1 MRRTT
6 SQLLKVL
13 LLIAGGVVA
22 GSAASAGPG
31 AASDAAKRPNNSFS
45 LYVPSPP
52 GASNVVLPI
61 QGIGI
66 ASTKGVIM
74 DPYKVPLIQN
84 AGSLTPGR

>member
-1 MRRTT
+1 MRRAT

-13 LLIAGGVVA
+13 FLIAGGVVA

-31 AASDAAKRPNNSFS
+31 TASDAAKRPNNSFS

-52 GASNVVLPI
+52 GASNVVLPT

-84 AGSLTPGR
+84 AGSLTPNR